1 MYYYFSKI
9 KNHLLNWFNYIV
21 EHLIRVLTIGI
32 FLFLICYLFI
42 NFSSKINIV
51 EQDSIAVQH
60 ILFFGITLEN
70 WSTFLVIVGTIS
82 AAIWALYEFDKMV
95 SRNQQ
100 EKSSEIAQ
108 SFADNLVERFSI
120 ISYVLM
126 QNQEMKQ
133 LLAKVGNSNLKSFT
147 TFELKEITGDPQCFN
162 KCYKIINSKKTQKR
176 YLDKLKKIYNEDEQ
190 KKFDSYF
197 PLMVENTLNRLEA
210 ICINIS
216 SQAAGS
222 EYIYNSLHQSFLQFV
237 EILAIKIST
246 NNTNNVDKFYTN
258 IIQVYNMWN
267 KQKNKDIQKLKM
279 TEKKI
284 SKLNSKVDNEIRKL
298 LEKKNKTV

>member
-1 MYYYFSKI
+1 M
-9 KNHLLNWFNYIV
+9 
-21 EHLIRVLTIGI
+21 
-32 FLFLICYLFI
+32 
-42 NFSSKINIV
+42 
-51 EQDSIAVQH
+51 
-60 ILFFGITLEN
+60 
-70 WSTFLVIVGTIS
+70 
-82 AAIWALYEFDKMV
+82 LY
-95 SRNQQ
+95 N
-100 EKSSEIAQ
+100 
-108 SFADNLVERFSI
+108 
-120 ISYVLM
+120 
-126 QNQEMKQ
+126 
-133 LLAKVGNSNLKSFT
+133 
-147 TFELKEITGDPQCFN
+147 
-162 KCYKIINSKKTQKR
+162 IINYKKTQKR

-267 KQKNKDIQKLKM
+267 KQKNKDIQKLKK